1 MNAIAPGP
9 FPDVKKNENYNQEF
23 LDNLRDSTMLKRLG
37 KSKEIAG
44 PIIFLLSEASSYIT
58 GQVLKV
64 DGGWTAW

>member
-1 MNAIAPGP
+1 MLN
-9 FPDVKKNENYNQEF
+9 PDIKKNDNYNQEF

-37 KSKEIAG
+37 ESKEIAG

-64 DGGWTAW
+64 DGGWTAQ

>member
-1 MNAIAPGP
+1 MQLHQDL
-9 FPDVKKNENYNQEF
+9 FQTLKKNDNYNKEF

-37 KSKEIAG
+37 KSEEIAG
-44 PIIFLLSEASSYIT
+44 PIVFLLSEASSYIT

>member
-1 MNAIAPGP
+1 
-9 FPDVKKNENYNQEF
+9 
-23 LDNLRDSTMLKRLG
+23 MLKRLG

-44 PIIFLLSEASSYIT
+44 PIVFLLSEASSYIT